1 MKNSKNNKDQEKN
14 FQYDILGDAFIGSLF
29 YMNEEI
35 DNTSQ
40 NLIMSMESDKIQQ
53 EIKHCKKRQN

>member
-29 YMNEEI
+29 NMNEDI

>member
-14 FQYDILGDAFIGSLF
+14 FQYEILGDAFIGSLF
-29 YMNEEI
+29 NMNEDI

-40 NLIMSMESDKIQQ
+40 NLIMSMESGKIQQ
-53 EIKHCKKRQN
+53 EIKHSKKRQN